1 MRIVL
6 LVTTVLCVACTNQPA
21 AQDAAPASSAEEDE
35 GYGFPI
41 DQPNCATNRF
51 LPECFA
57 ERVGE
62 RRGGNGGNGV
72 DYTNGTVPN

>member
-1 MRIVL
+1 MRLVL
-6 LVTTVLCVACTNQPA
+6 LVTTVLCAACTNQPA
-21 AQDAAPASSAEEDE
+21 TQDAAPAAAEEDE

-62 RRGGNGGNGV
+62 RRGSNGV